1 VSTASAIDAVELW
14 YHTLDL
20 PGGATTPG
28 WFDLRGVV
36 DRLPWPD
43 VSGRRC
49 LDVGTYDGFFA
60 FELERRGAREVV
72 ATDIEGHG
80 DWDYL
85 PGADYGASSLA
96 EIAGEKG
103 LGFEVAKHALQSNVE
118 RRIVNVYDLSEEEVG
133 TFDVV
138 VCGSLL
144 LHLRDPVRALQ
155 AIRSVCE
162 SWLLSVEEVSLPLS
176 VLGRR
181 RPLADV
187 RFDPVATQWWVPN
200 AAGHARMLE
209 ATGFEAVRRVGPFCV
224 PYGVGHTPRGRGLRP
239 ALTRLGR
246 RLFAG
251 GDGVPHAAALARAKQ

>member
-1 VSTASAIDAVELW
+1 
-14 YHTLDL
+14 
-20 PGGATTPG
+20 
-28 WFDLRGVV
+28 
-36 DRLPWPD
+36 
-43 VSGRRC
+43 
-49 LDVGTYDGFFA
+49 
-60 FELERRGAREVV
+60 FELERRGAREVI
-72 ATDIEGHG
+72 ATDIAEHG

-85 PGADYGASSLA
+85 PGADHGESSLA

-103 LGFEVAKHALQSNVE
+103 LGFEVAKRALQSNVE

-162 SWLLSVEEVSLPLS
+162 SWLLSVEEISLPLS

-187 RFDPVATQWWVPN
+187 RFSPSATQWWVPN
-200 AAGHARMLE
+200 AAGHVRMLE
-209 ATGFEAVRRVGPFCV
+209 ATGFEAARRVGPFCV
-224 PYGVGHTPRGRGLRP
+224 PYGVG
-239 ALTRLGR
+239 
-246 RLFAG
+246 
-251 GDGVPHAAALARAKQ
+251 